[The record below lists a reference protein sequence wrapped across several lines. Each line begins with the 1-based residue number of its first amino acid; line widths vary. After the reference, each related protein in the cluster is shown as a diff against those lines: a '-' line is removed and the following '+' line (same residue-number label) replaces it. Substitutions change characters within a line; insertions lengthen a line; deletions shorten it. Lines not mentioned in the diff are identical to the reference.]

1 VQPRTYR
8 RTAHDAATAH
18 MDDDAGLGA
27 ELAAVVAGAR
37 RRAVRD
43 GDRQTDTAH
52 LLHSL
57 LEHDPEVRAAVGGPA
72 QLTRLLGYLVQ
83 RSIGYG
89 LRWQTSVEASAAPPV
104 LPAPGTPAA
113 PGAPVGV
120 PGTSAGVGTPV
131 GSSVASAGVGT
142 PVASV
147 GTSTASA
154 ATPAVPAARR
164 GDGRDGGGW
173 SPVAAAALGEA
184 RARARR
190 RGGSDVTGT
199 DLLAAL
205 LADPQSRAVEV
216 FRRAG
221 VPAHD
226 LPARTEAGAGEY
238 AGDGACLLTHR
249 PSTS

>member
-1 VQPRTYR
+1 MQPRTYR
-8 RTAHDAATAH
+8 RTAPDAATAH

-37 RRAVRD
+37 RRTVRD

-89 LRWQTSVEASAAPPV
+89 LRWQTSVEASGEPALVPDLV
-104 LPAPGTPAA
+104 PAPGTPA
-113 PGAPVGV
+113 
-120 PGTSAGVGTPV
+120 TSGTPV
-131 GSSVASAGVGT
+131 GVSAG
-142 PVASV
+142 P
-147 GTSTASA
+147 SA
-154 ATPAVPAARR
+154 PPAAPAARR
-164 GDGRDGGGW
+164 GDGRGGGDPRDRQDRPDRRDRPDPRDRQDRRDGGGW
-173 SPVAAAALGEA
+173 SPVAAAALVEA
-184 RARARR
+184 RERARR
-190 RGGSDVTGT
+190 RGASGVTGT

-205 LADPQSRAVEV
+205 LTDPQSRAVEV

-226 LPARTEAGAGEY
+226 LPARLEAGAGEY
-238 AGDGACLLTHR
+238 AGDGATC
-249 PSTS
+249 